1 MFEANNS
8 WRCRQFDML
17 QAVFPHTEVQR
28 YRLFEISLN
37 VQIFHLDIRVE
48 NNDESYWS
56 RYLFDNFRDV
66 LDFVTL
72 EGVAEHKISIQSA
85 RCDSNNYS
93 IRTVDQV
100 FEIINHP
107 GAYFYKCDDG
117 MFVPDSMHEFPLST
131 RDLLLVWS
139 FVGG

>member
-17 QAVFPHTEVQR
+17 QTVFPHTEVQR

-48 NNDESYWS
+48 NNEESYWS